1 MDNVRTD
8 WRVDCS
14 QLFVLPGMH
23 IVLKK
28 KKLTNFHAVQW
39 FQLLSVCSRCVLWNI
54 DLKSWV
60 KCN

>member
-39 FQLLSVCSRCVLWNI
+39 FQLLSVCS
-54 DLKSWV
+54 KSLCTV
-60 KCN
+60 EH